1 MVISEYLTCSEIK
14 GGSFKMTIKEKIE
27 QIENDD
33 NANDEHVLHQLL
45 ELAMAVTGRGDVS
58 DDYTHF
64 IEFPLGDIM
73 LFSDPYYGNVQI
85 DETDL
90 DTKIIKKLITE
101 IKKRLLQFDKKI
113 ETIREQAA
121 TEIFDKPLKIN

>member
-1 MVISEYLTCSEIK
+1 MS
-14 GGSFKMTIKEKIE
+14 IKEKIAK
-27 QIENDD
+27 IENDD
-33 NANDEHVLHQLL
+33 VTNDEHILHQLL
-45 ELAMAVTGRGDVS
+45 ELAMAVTGRGDVG
-58 DDYTHF
+58 DDYTKF
-64 IEFPLGDIM
+64 IEFPLGGVM

-90 DTKIIKKLITE
+90 DTTIIKKLITE
-101 IKKRLLQFDKKI
+101 LKKRLLQFDKKI